1 MFWGLICQWTNIT
14 RRKTVRRCIEQVRQI
29 TDWILFIIFS
39 ALVANSVLANEA
51 TSQNDTP
58 PVEQQ
63 DINENSDLKIS

>member
-1 MFWGLICQWTNIT
+1 MKKSYILIL
-14 RRKTVRRCIEQVRQI
+14 V
-29 TDWILFIIFS
+29 FIIFS